1 MVAVVVV
8 AVEILRSGVVAGGA
22 MEEEEEEEGDDV
34 ATRRVDKNDEDE
46 DDDAEKKLLLPCLHD
61 DSIGNSSPYYRQD
74 MCLPPSGCK
83 VTWKPTNDMPA
94 AWVHDH
100 VDSGT

>member
-1 MVAVVVV
+1 MVVVV

-22 MEEEEEEEGDDV
+22 MEEEEEEEDDDV
-34 ATRRVDKNDEDE
+34 ATRRVDKKD

-61 DSIGNSSPYYRQD
+61 DSIGISSPYRQD
-74 MCLPPSGCK
+74 ICLPPSGCK
-83 VTWKPTNDMPA
+83 VTCRPTNDMPA